1 MALIGNGVRY
11 GSTNPSRTASGVASV
26 YAASVAG
33 AITPGSRR
41 CWFDST
47 ATAGAAP
54 KQAGMPS
61 GYGHPGA
68 WVLPQRA
75 GGMASRGI
83 VTGVGLVSG
92 APLVSSTPLAATMA
106 GTGTVAD
113 AACAVV
119 IALAAALQGS
129 GALTASL
136 SGGVQLAATLAGQ
149 GSLTAALSVLA
160 GLVAALPG
168 TGSVTANLKG
178 YAGLEADLLPY
189 TDLSPQGLAA
199 AVWNSLAAASNTTGT
214 MGELLNAAGSGGL
227 ASEFQT
233 ILRELSILAGLDPTK
248 PLVVTATSRTA
259 GDIEQTITDAS
270 GTVMVTRT

>member
-1 MALIGNGVRY
+1 
-11 GSTNPSRTASGVASV
+11 
-26 YAASVAG
+26 
-33 AITPGSRR
+33 
-41 CWFDST
+41 
-47 ATAGAAP
+47 
-54 KQAGMPS
+54 MPS
-61 GYGHPGA
+61 GYGAPGA

-75 GGMASRGI
+75 GGMASRNI
-83 VTGVGLVSG
+83 VAGSGVVAA
-92 APLVSSTPLAATMA
+92 APLVSSTPMA
-106 GTGTVAD
+106 STLSGSGTVSD

-119 IALAAALQGS
+119 IALAAVLQGS

-136 SGGVQLAATLAGQ
+136 SGGVQLAASLAGQ

-160 GLVAALPG
+160 GLVATLPG

-199 AVWNSLAAASNTTGT
+199 AVWNQLATAANTAGT

-248 PLVVTATSRTA
+248 PLVVTPTSRTA
-259 GDIEQTITDAS
+259 GDIDQTIAEAG
-270 GTVMVTRT
+270 GTVTVTRTS